1 MAELSSFTRILSL
14 WTILTVV
21 QGFNMDLNAPV
32 LQNISDTSSYFGF
45 SVTMHRHDGENMVIV
60 GAPRFQ
66 TSEPDVTRGGALF
79 RCPLTPLT
87 NPGECEELSDF
98 NSLGTDVNEVG
109 AKIADKSG
117 QWLGATVKSTGDN
130 GKILACRPLYTWF
143 IRPTDALKTAREP
156 IGGCFLANSD
166 FTNIEVYE
174 PCRTS
179 RESEQSVFGITHCE
193 AGIAADI
200 TADEILIGS
209 PGSFFWQGQVWV
221 TGTDLQSER
230 RTNEGPVYFDDSY
243 RGYAVAFGDFKGDS
257 RPEYAVGIPRA
268 QNLVGIVS
276 IFDSTMNAYLNLTG
290 SQTGAFFGHTLVV
303 SDFNDDGF
311 TDLVVSAPFYI
322 DESKSTD
329 GWEIGRV
336 RIFYNDKS
344 GGFSEGTTIQGYKVR
359 ARFGFSMAALNDV
372 NQDGYNDLA
381 VSAPYGGKTGEGI
394 VYIYHS
400 QGRLGLSTTFAQSLE
415 PSDFG
420 LSLNTFGSS
429 LSAGMDMDNNM
440 YPDLVVGAYKS
451 STVVLVRSRPVVHV
465 TGSLVSNTESIDLK
479 TTNHM
484 TASGI
489 MVSSFDFE
497 VCIRYSGTNVP
508 LNLDF
513 DYSLSLDYNRQST
526 RRANFDL
533 GGNDAPSVSRTVT
546 LTRNQEYCNPF
557 TAYAKPTIVDKLSP
571 IPVSLSFGL
580 PDSSPAPGEILPIL
594 DASSDNFRALSV
606 PIERNCMNE
615 TCVPDL
621 SVQATT
627 DTASLIVGS
636 VETITIDVTI
646 ENNGEDAYLS
656 TLSVQVPQELQYA
669 GFTRVQTDQ
678 IVTCNSMVQSSE
690 ISCDVGNPFTAG
702 TTVMLKMQFSSAN
715 LPGNGDNVHFT
726 FGVSSVETERM
737 IADNEFNITVPLAIS
752 ADLSFHG
759 NVIPETI
766 IYAEEDYLF
775 TRAIKLEKDVG
786 PEITHVFSLYN
797 NGPSSVARTEIT
809 IPWPMRYNGMQRN
822 YLLYLLSATMDT
834 GEECTIDGQWN
845 PEELGSVDNS
855 TGTPESKRRRRRAA
869 TTDSPAVGT
878 TDIPMS
884 TTESPVKVRDIKCSE
899 SSQSQFCYMITCV
912 VDSLGAGSNA
922 ARDNVVVTVRSR
934 VWTNTLTVNLLEL
947 TVFVQ
952 AHAQVLEVPYATTF
966 TDLIEISSNEVST
979 KIVPQF
985 LVEVSEPEKVALW
998 VYLVS
1003 ILCGCLILVLLII
1016 VLWRVG
1022 FFKRKKKLTA
1032 DQRKMLESS
1041 NGVENEGLEGVD
1053 KTEE

>member
-1 MAELSSFTRILSL
+1 
-14 WTILTVV
+14 
-21 QGFNMDLNAPV
+21 
-32 LQNISDTSSYFGF
+32 
-45 SVTMHRHDGENMVIV
+45 
-60 GAPRFQ
+60 
-66 TSEPDVTRGGALF
+66 
-79 RCPLTPLT
+79 
-87 NPGECEELSDF
+87 
-98 NSLGTDVNEVG
+98 
-109 AKIADKSG
+109 
-117 QWLGATVKSTGDN
+117 
-130 GKILACRPLYTWF
+130 
-143 IRPTDALKTAREP
+143 
-156 IGGCFLANSD
+156 
-166 FTNIEVYE
+166 
-174 PCRTS
+174 
-179 RESEQSVFGITHCE
+179 
-193 AGIAADI
+193 
-200 TADEILIGS
+200 
-209 PGSFFWQGQVWV
+209 
-221 TGTDLQSER
+221 
-230 RTNEGPVYFDDSY
+230 
-243 RGYAVAFGDFKGDS
+243 
-257 RPEYAVGIPRA
+257 
-268 QNLVGIVS
+268 
-276 IFDSTMNAYLNLTG
+276 MNAYLNLTG

-322 DESKSTD
+322 DESKTTD

-336 RIFYNDKS
+336 RIFYNDEN

-359 ARFGFSMAALNDV
+359 ARFGFSMAALSDV

-381 VSAPYGGKTGEGI
+381 VSASLRWQDWRRDSVSIPKAG
-394 VYIYHS
+394 
-400 QGRLGLSTTFAQSLE
+400 LGLSTTFAQSLE

-465 TGSLVSNTESIDLK
+465 TGSLVSKTESIDLK
-479 TTNHM
+479 NTNHN
-484 TASGI
+484 TASGTA
-489 MVSSFDFE
+489 VSSFDFE

-508 LNLDF
+508 PNLDF

-533 GGNDAPSVSRTVT
+533 GGNDASSVSLTVT
-546 LTRNQEYCNPF
+546 LTSNVEYCNPF

-594 DASSDNFRALSV
+594 DESSDNFRALSV

-621 SVQATT
+621 RVRASTE
-627 DTASLIVGS
+627 TASLLVGS
-636 VETITIDVTI
+636 SESITIEVTI
-646 ENNGEDAYLS
+646 DNNGEDAYLS
-656 TLSVQVPQELQYA
+656 TLTVEVPQELQYA

-702 TTVMLKMQFSSAN
+702 TTVILKMQFSSTN

-726 FGVSSVETERM
+726 FGVGSVESEQM
-737 IADNEFNITVPLAIS
+737 IADNEFNITVPLAIA

-759 NVIPETI
+759 NVIPETV
-766 IYAEEDYLF
+766 IYSEENYLL

-786 PEITHVFSLYN
+786 PDITHVFSLYN

-809 IPWPMRYNGMQRN
+809 IPWPMRYNGVQRN

-834 GEECTIDGQWN
+834 GEECTIDRPWN
-845 PEELGSVDNS
+845 PEGLGSVDNS
-855 TGTPESKRRRRRAA
+855 TGTPESKRRRRQAA

-884 TTESPVKVRDIKCSE
+884 TTESPVKVRDIKCSGP
-899 SSQSQFCYMITCV
+899 QSQFCYMITCV

-922 ARDNVVVTVRSR
+922 ARDNVIVTVRSR

-952 AHAQVLEVPYATTF
+952 AHAQVLEVPYTTTF
-966 TDLIEISSNEVST
+966 TDPIEISSNEVST

-985 LVEVSEPEKVALW
+985 LIEAVEPEKVALW

-1032 DQRKMLESS
+1032 DQRKMLEGS